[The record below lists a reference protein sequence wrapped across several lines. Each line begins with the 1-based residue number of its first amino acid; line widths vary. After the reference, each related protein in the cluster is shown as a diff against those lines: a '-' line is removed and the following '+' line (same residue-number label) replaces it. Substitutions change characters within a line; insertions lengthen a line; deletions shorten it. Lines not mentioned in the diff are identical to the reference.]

1 MMEKQRA
8 RSFRELVVWKR
19 AHHLVLEIYSMTRDF
34 PKFELYG
41 LTSQLRRAAVSVP
54 ANIAEGFKKR
64 GYADKIRFLNIARG
78 SIEECRYYIILAT
91 DLGYGNCETLERFAD
106 EVAALLDRYSA
117 AIRRNHSRPRVRPDS

>member
-1 MMEKQRA
+1 MDKQRA

-34 PKFELYG
+34 AKFELYG

-64 GYADKIRFLNIARG
+64 GAADKIRFLNIAEG
-78 SIEECRYYIILAT
+78 SLEECRYYMILAT
-91 DLGYGNCETLERFAD
+91 DLGYGNCETLEGFAD

-117 AIRRNHSRPRVRPDS
+117 GIRRNHSRSRVKTEP